1 MYPSF
6 STLIDLDSQRFVR
19 FDEVVPSLEEI
30 DGMRMYLNVFTA
42 VHASAD
48 KPCQRVA
55 NSEIKPFYVRSA
67 DSAIG
72 MST

>member
-6 STLIDLDSQRFVR
+6 STFIDLNSQRLVR

-30 DGMRMYLNVFTA
+30 DGMGMYLKVFAA

-55 NSEIKPFYVRSA
+55 NS
-67 DSAIG
+67 
-72 MST
+72 